1 MNRREWIKSFA
12 AGALTLGTGPWCE
25 AVAAM
30 LRRRNGPLP
39 PPVSRAPGD
48 YSVIVLGDTHFD
60 GLVHAT
66 YHSHNPNPPAYQIEE
81 WDRNAGMW
89 TDRCPRLLQAAAAR
103 MTSDTAFAIQLGDLV
118 QGDCNDNATHEQ
130 MASDAFAAIKSA
142 FGQSLPLCLVTG
154 NHDIRK
160 TDTDSSGA
168 ADTYYAWQ
176 CARMT
181 EELGM
186 SIGNT
191 TFYFMHGPDL
201 YISVNFNSP
210 SMPIIEEAL
219 AAHPDARYKFLMTHG
234 PVLPSDSG
242 TSYSWHLWG
251 GVNSSA
257 NRLKLRKMLLENDV
271 IVLAGH
277 LHTTELTEVMTDEGR
292 ITQVIASS
300 VWSPESRARSKPSRI
315 GPEAYGLWQE
325 TVPGQ
330 DRFAEYRPAVTRYV
344 RSSLAGYMRM
354 EVGAR
359 GVTMRVYGGDS
370 STPAHVWRL
379 R

>member
-30 LRRRNGPLP
+30 LRRRSGPLP
-39 PPVSRAPGD
+39 PPVTRAPGD

-66 YHSHNPNPPAYQIEE
+66 YHSHNPNPPEYQIEE

-89 TDRCPRLLQAAAAR
+89 ADRNPRLLRAAAAR

-118 QGDCNDNATHEQ
+118 QGDCNDDATHEQ
-130 MASDAFAAIKSA
+130 MATDAFATIKGA
-142 FGQSLPLCLVTG
+142 LGQSLPLCLVTG

-160 TDTDSSGA
+160 SNSESTGA
-168 ADTYYAWQ
+168 DATFYAWQ

-181 EELGM
+181 EELDKPVGQP
-186 SIGNT
+186 
-191 TFYFMHGPDL
+191 TFYFTHGPDL

-210 SMPIIEEAL
+210 SMSVIEEAL
-219 AAHPDARYKFLMTHG
+219 AAHPNARYTFLMTHG
-234 PVLPSDSG
+234 PVLPSD
-242 TSYSWHLWG
+242 TTNYTWHLWG
-251 GVNSSA
+251 GTDSA
-257 NRLKLRKMLLENDV
+257 INRLKLRKMLLARDV

-277 LHTTELTEVMTDEGR
+277 LHTTELTEVMTNEGR

-300 VWSPESRARSKPSRI
+300 VWSPESRARSKPYLS
-315 GPEAYGLWQE
+315 GPADYGARQE
-325 TVPGQ
+325 TAPGQ
-330 DRFAEYRPAVTRYV
+330 DRFVEYRPAITRYL
-344 RSSLAGYMRM
+344 RSTLAGYMRM

-359 GVTMRVYGGDS
+359 GVTMRVYGGAS

>member
-1 MNRREWIKSFA
+1 MNRREWIKGFA

-30 LRRRNGPLP
+30 LRRRSGPLP

-89 TDRCPRLLQAAAAR
+89 ADRCPRLLRAAAVRETA
-103 MTSDTAFAIQLGDLV
+103 DTAFAIQLGDLV
-118 QGDCNDNATHEQ
+118 QGDCNDDATHEQ
-130 MASDAFAAIKSA
+130 MATDAFARIKNA
-142 FGQSLPLCLVTG
+142 LGQSLPLCLVTG

-160 TDTDSSGA
+160 SNASSSGA

-181 EELGM
+181 EELGKPVDL
-186 SIGNT
+186 S
-191 TFYFMHGPDL
+191 TFYFTHGPDL

-210 SMPIIEEAL
+210 SMPVIEEAL
-219 AAHPDARYKFLMTHG
+219 AAHPDARYTFLMTHG
-234 PVLPSDSG
+234 PVLPSDV
-242 TSYSWHLWG
+242 TNYTWHLWG
-251 GVNSSA
+251 GADSTV
-257 NRLKLRKMLLENDV
+257 NRLKLRKMLLERDV

-300 VWSPESRARSKPSRI
+300 VWSPESRAQSKPHLS
-315 GPEAYGLWQE
+315 GPADYGARQE
-325 TVPGQ
+325 TAPGQ
-330 DRFAEYRPAVTRYV
+330 DRFVEYRPAITRYL
-344 RSSLAGYMRM
+344 RSTLAGYMRM

-359 GVTMRVYGGDS
+359 GVTMRVYGGDA

>member
-1 MNRREWIKSFA
+1 MTRREWIKGFA
-12 AGALTLGTGPWCE
+12 AGALALGTGPWCALQA
-25 AVAAM
+25 AV
-30 LRRRNGPLP
+30 LRRRRGPMP
-39 PPVSRAPGD
+39 PPVERAPGD

-66 YHSHNPNPPAYQIEE
+66 YHGHNPNPPAYQIEE

-89 TDRCPRLLQAAAAR
+89 ADRCPRLLQAAAAR

-130 MASDAFAAIKSA
+130 MAADAFAAIKNA
-142 FGQSLPLCLVTG
+142 LGQSLPLCLVTG

-160 TDTDSSGA
+160 TATDSTGA

-176 CARMT
+176 CARMA
-181 EELGM
+181 EEMGKT
-186 SIGNT
+186 IDNT
-191 TFYFMHGPDL
+191 TFYFTHGPDL

-234 PVLPSDSG
+234 PVLPSD
-242 TSYSWHLWG
+242 TSSFTWHLWG
-251 GVNSSA
+251 GNNSTA

-300 VWSPESRARSKPSRI
+300 VWSPESRARSQPSRI

-330 DRFAEYRPAVTRYV
+330 DRFAEYRPAVTRYL

-359 GVTMRVYGGDS
+359 GVTMRVYGGAS
-370 STPAHVWRL
+370 SSPAHVWRL

>member
-1 MNRREWIKSFA
+1 MTRREWLKSFA
-12 AGALTLGTGPWCE
+12 AAALVLGTGPWCALQA
-25 AVAAM
+25 AV
-30 LRRRNGPLP
+30 LRRRRGPMP
-39 PPVSRAPGD
+39 PPVTRAPGD

-60 GLVHAT
+60 GLTFDT
-66 YHSHNPNPPAYQIEE
+66 YHSLNPTPSDSNVEE
-81 WDRNAGMW
+81 WTRNAGMW
-89 TDRCPRLLQAAAAR
+89 ADRCPRLLRAAAAR

-118 QGDCNDNATHEQ
+118 QGDCNDDATHAQ
-130 MASDAFAAIKSA
+130 MAADAFATIKGA
-142 FGQSLPLCLVTG
+142 LGQSLPLCLVTG

-160 TDTDSSGA
+160 SSGDSSGA

-181 EELGM
+181 EELGLT
-186 SIGNT
+186 IDNT
-191 TFYFMHGPDL
+191 TFYFTHGPDL

-210 SMPIIEEAL
+210 TMPVIEEAL
-219 AAHPDARYKFLMTHG
+219 ALHSDARYKFLMTHG
-234 PVLPSDSG
+234 PVLPSD
-242 TSYSWHLWG
+242 TTNFTWHLWG
-251 GVNSSA
+251 GNNA
-257 NRLKLRKMLLENDV
+257 APNRLKLRKMLLENDV

-300 VWSPESRARSKPSRI
+300 VWSPESRARSTPSRI
-315 GPEAYGLWQE
+315 GPEAYGLGQA
-325 TVPGQ
+325 TAAGQ
-330 DRFAEYRPAVTRYV
+330 DRFAEYRPAVTRYL

-359 GVTMRVYGGDS
+359 GVTMRVYGGAS
-370 STPAHVWRL
+370 ATPAHVWRL

>member
-1 MNRREWIKSFA
+1 MNRREWIKGFA

-60 GLVHAT
+60 GLTFDT
-66 YHSHNPNPPAYQIEE
+66 YHSLNPNPTASNLEE
-81 WDRNAGMW
+81 WTRNADMW
-89 TDRCPRLLQAAAAR
+89 ADRCPRLLRAAAAR
-103 MTSDTAFAIQLGDLV
+103 ETADTAFAIQLGDLV
-118 QGDCNDNATHEQ
+118 QGDCNDNATHLQ
-130 MASDAFAAIKSA
+130 MATDAFATLKSA
-142 FGQSLPLCLVTG
+142 LGQSLPLCLVTG

-160 TDTDSSGA
+160 SSTESTGA
-168 ADTYYAWQ
+168 DETFYAWQ

-181 EELGM
+181 EELGKTVNL
-186 SIGNT
+186 S
-191 TFYFMHGPDL
+191 TFYFTHGPDL

-210 SMPIIEEAL
+210 SMAVIEEAL
-219 AAHPDARYKFLMTHG
+219 ATYPNARYTFLMTHG
-234 PVLPSDSG
+234 PVLPSD
-242 TSYSWHLWG
+242 TTNYTWHLWG
-251 GVNSSA
+251 SA
-257 NRLKLRKMLLENDV
+257 ASAVNRLKLRKMLLDRDV

-300 VWSPESRARSKPSRI
+300 VWAPESRARSKPYLS
-315 GPEAYGLWQE
+315 GPTDYGARQE
-325 TVPGQ
+325 TAPGQ
-330 DRFAEYRPAVTRYV
+330 DRFAEYRPAMTRYL

-359 GVTMRVYGGDS
+359 GVTMRVYGGAS
-370 STPAHVWRL
+370 SSPAHVWRL

>member
-1 MNRREWIKSFA
+1 MNRREWIKGFA

-30 LRRRNGPLP
+30 LRRRSGPLA

-89 TDRCPRLLQAAAAR
+89 ADRCPRLLRAAAVRETA
-103 MTSDTAFAIQLGDLV
+103 DTAFAIQLGDLV
-118 QGDCNDNATHEQ
+118 QGDCNDNATHLQ
-130 MASDAFAAIKSA
+130 MATDAFATLKGAL
-142 FGQSLPLCLVTG
+142 GQSLPLCLVTG

-160 TDTDSSGA
+160 SSAESTGADS
-168 ADTYYAWQ
+168 TFYAWQ
-176 CARMT
+176 CTRMT
-181 EELGM
+181 EELGKPVDL
-186 SIGNT
+186 S
-191 TFYFMHGPDL
+191 TFYFTHGPDL

-210 SMPIIEEAL
+210 SMPVIEEAL
-219 AAHPDARYKFLMTHG
+219 AAHPDARYTFLMTHG
-234 PVLPSDSG
+234 PVLPSD
-242 TSYSWHLWG
+242 TTNYTWHLWG
-251 GVNSSA
+251 GADSA
-257 NRLKLRKMLLENDV
+257 VNRLKLRKMLLARDV

-300 VWSPESRARSKPSRI
+300 VWSPESRARSKPHLS
-315 GPEAYGLWQE
+315 GPADYGARQE
-325 TVPGQ
+325 TAPGQ
-330 DRFAEYRPAVTRYV
+330 DRFAEYRPAMTRYI

-359 GVTMRVYGGDS
+359 GVTMRVYGGAS
-370 STPAHVWRL
+370 ATPAHVWRL

>member
-1 MNRREWIKSFA
+1 MTRREWLKSFA
-12 AGALTLGTGPWCE
+12 AAALALGTGPWRALQA
-25 AVAAM
+25 AV
-30 LRRRNGPLP
+30 LRRRRGPMP
-39 PPVSRAPGD
+39 PPVERAPGD

-89 TDRCPRLLQAAAAR
+89 ADRCPRLLQAAAAR

-118 QGDCNDNATHEQ
+118 QGDCNDDATHEQ
-130 MASDAFAAIKSA
+130 MATDAFAAIKNA
-142 FGQSLPLCLVTG
+142 LGQSLPLCLVTG

-160 TDTDSSGA
+160 SSASSSGA

-181 EELGM
+181 EEMGTTVD
-186 SIGNT
+186 NT
-191 TFYFMHGPDL
+191 TFYFTHGPDL

-210 SMPIIEEAL
+210 SMPVIEEAF

-234 PVLPSDSG
+234 PVLPSD
-242 TSYSWHLWG
+242 TTNFTWHLWG
-251 GVNSSA
+251 GSA
-257 NRLKLRKMLLENDV
+257 SAVSRLKLRKMLLENDV

-277 LHTTELTEVMTDEGR
+277 IHTTELTEVMTDEGR

-300 VWSPESRARSKPSRI
+300 VWSPESRARSKPARI

-325 TVPGQ
+325 TAPGQ
-330 DRFAEYRPAVTRYV
+330 DRFAEYRPAVTRYL

-359 GVTMRVYGGDS
+359 GVTMRVYGGAS
-370 STPAHVWRL
+370 STPSHVWRL

>member
-1 MNRREWIKSFA
+1 MNRREWIKGFA

-60 GLVHAT
+60 GLTFDT
-66 YHSHNPNPPAYQIEE
+66 YHSLNPNPTASNLEE
-81 WDRNAGMW
+81 WTRNADMW
-89 TDRCPRLLQAAAAR
+89 ADRCPRLLRAAAAR
-103 MTSDTAFAIQLGDLV
+103 ETADTAFAIQLGDLV
-118 QGDCNDNATHEQ
+118 QGDCNDNATHLQ
-130 MASDAFAAIKSA
+130 MATDAFATLKSA
-142 FGQSLPLCLVTG
+142 LGQSLPLCLVTG

-160 TDTDSSGA
+160 SSTESTGA
-168 ADTYYAWQ
+168 DETFYAWQ

-181 EELGM
+181 EELGKTVNL
-186 SIGNT
+186 S
-191 TFYFMHGPDL
+191 TFYFTHGPDL

-210 SMPIIEEAL
+210 TMSVIEEAL

-234 PVLPSDSG
+234 PVLPSD
-242 TSYSWHLWG
+242 TTNYTWHLWG
-251 GVNSSA
+251 GADSA
-257 NRLKLRKMLLENDV
+257 VNRLKLRKMLLERDV

-300 VWSPESRARSKPSRI
+300 VWAPESRARSKPYLS
-315 GPEAYGLWQE
+315 GPTDYGARQE
-325 TVPGQ
+325 TAPGQ
-330 DRFAEYRPAVTRYV
+330 DRFAEYRPAMTRYL

-359 GVTMRVYGGDS
+359 GVTMRVYGGAS
-370 STPAHVWRL
+370 STPAHGWRL

>member
-1 MNRREWIKSFA
+1 MNRREWIKGFA

-30 LRRRNGPLP
+30 LRMRRGPLP

-60 GLVHAT
+60 GLTFDT
-66 YHSHNPNPPAYQIEE
+66 YHSLNPNPTESNLEE
-81 WDRNAGMW
+81 WTRNAGMW
-89 TDRCPRLLQAAAAR
+89 ADRCPRLLRAAAAR
-103 MTSDTAFAIQLGDLV
+103 ETADTAFAIQLGDLV
-118 QGDCNDNATHEQ
+118 QGDCNDNATHLQ
-130 MASDAFAAIKSA
+130 MATDAFASLKSA
-142 FGQSLPLCLVTG
+142 LGQSLPLCLVTG

-160 TDTDSSGA
+160 SNSSSSGA

-181 EELGM
+181 EEMGKTVD
-186 SIGNT
+186 NT
-191 TFYFMHGPDL
+191 TFYFTHGPDL

-210 SMPIIEEAL
+210 SMPVIEEAL
-219 AAHPDARYKFLMTHG
+219 AVHPDARYTFLMTHG
-234 PVLPSDSG
+234 PVLPSD
-242 TSYSWHLWG
+242 TTNYTWHLWG
-251 GVNSSA
+251 GTDSA
-257 NRLKLRKMLLENDV
+257 VNRLKLRKMLLKRDV

-300 VWSPESRARSKPSRI
+300 VWAPESRARSKPYLS
-315 GPEAYGLWQE
+315 GPADYGARQE
-325 TVPGQ
+325 TAPGQ
-330 DRFAEYRPAVTRYV
+330 DRFAEYRPAITRYL
-344 RSSLAGYMRM
+344 RSALAGYMRM

-359 GVTMRVYGGDS
+359 GVTMRVYGGAS

>member
-1 MNRREWIKSFA
+1 MTRREWLKSFA
-12 AGALTLGTGPWCE
+12 AAALVLGSGSWRALQA
-25 AVAAM
+25 AV
-30 LRRRNGPLP
+30 LRRRNGPMP
-39 PPVSRAPGD
+39 PPVTRASGD

-60 GLVHAT
+60 GLVFDT
-66 YHSHNPNPPAYQIEE
+66 YHSLNPNRPEYQIEE
-81 WDRNAGMW
+81 WTRNAGMW
-89 TDRCPRLLQAAAAR
+89 ADRCPRLLRAAAAR

-118 QGDCNDNATHEQ
+118 QGDCNDDATHER
-130 MASDAFAAIKSA
+130 MATDAFATIKNA
-142 FGQSLPLCLVTG
+142 LGVRLPLCLVTG

-160 TDTDSSGA
+160 SSDDSSGA

-181 EELGM
+181 EELG
-186 SIGNT
+186 STIDNT
-191 TFYFMHGPDL
+191 TFYFTHGPDL

-210 SMPIIEEAL
+210 TMPVIEEA
-219 AAHPDARYKFLMTHG
+219 
-234 PVLPSDSG
+234 PVLLSD
-242 TSYSWHLWG
+242 TTNFTWHLWG
-251 GVNSSA
+251 GNNA
-257 NRLKLRKMLLENDV
+257 APNRLKLRKMLLENDV

-300 VWSPESRARSKPSRI
+300 VWSPESRARSTPYLS
-315 GPEAYGLWQE
+315 GPADYGARQA
-325 TVPGQ
+325 TAPGQ
-330 DRFAEYRPAVTRYV
+330 DRFAEYRPAVTRYL
-344 RSSLAGYMRM
+344 RSTLAGYMRM

-359 GVTMRVYGGDS
+359 GVTMRVYGGAS

>member
-1 MNRREWIKSFA
+1 MRRREWIKSFA

-30 LRRRNGPLP
+30 LRMRSGPLP

-60 GLVHAT
+60 GLTFDT
-66 YHSHNPNPPAYQIEE
+66 YHSLNPNPTESNLEE
-81 WDRNAGMW
+81 WTRNAGMW
-89 TDRCPRLLQAAAAR
+89 ADRCPRLLRAAAAR
-103 MTSDTAFAIQLGDLV
+103 ATADTAFAIQLGDLV
-118 QGDCNDNATHEQ
+118 QGDCNDNATHLQ
-130 MASDAFAAIKSA
+130 MATDAFASLKSA
-142 FGQSLPLCLVTG
+142 LGQSLPLCLVTG

-160 TDTDSSGA
+160 SSAESTGA
-168 ADTYYAWQ
+168 DETFYDWQ

-181 EELGM
+181 EELGKAV
-186 SIGNT
+186 NQT
-191 TFYFMHGPDL
+191 TFYFTHGPDL

-210 SMPIIEEAL
+210 SMAVIEEAL
-219 AAHPDARYKFLMTHG
+219 AAYPNARYTFLMTHG
-234 PVLPSDSG
+234 PVLPSD
-242 TSYSWHLWG
+242 TTTYTWHLWG
-251 GVNSSA
+251 GADSAVN
-257 NRLKLRKMLLENDV
+257 RIKLRKMLLERDV

-300 VWSPESRARSKPSRI
+300 VWSPESRARSKPYLF
-315 GPEAYGLWQE
+315 GPADYGARQE
-325 TVPGQ
+325 TAPGQ
-330 DRFAEYRPAVTRYV
+330 DRFAEYRPAVTRYL
-344 RSSLAGYMRM
+344 RSVLAGYMRM

-370 STPAHVWRL
+370 SSPAHVWRL

>member
-1 MNRREWIKSFA
+1 MNRREWIKGFA

-30 LRRRNGPLP
+30 LRRRSGPLP

-89 TDRCPRLLQAAAAR
+89 ADRCPRLLRAAAVRETA
-103 MTSDTAFAIQLGDLV
+103 DTAFAIQLGDLV
-118 QGDCNDNATHEQ
+118 QGDCNDDATHEQ
-130 MASDAFAAIKSA
+130 MATDAFARIKNA
-142 FGQSLPLCLVTG
+142 LGQSLPLCLVTG

-160 TDTDSSGA
+160 SNASSSGA

-181 EELGM
+181 EELGKPVDL
-186 SIGNT
+186 S
-191 TFYFMHGPDL
+191 TFYFTHGPDL

-210 SMPIIEEAL
+210 SMPVIEEAL
-219 AAHPDARYKFLMTHG
+219 AAHPDARYTFLMTHG
-234 PVLPSDSG
+234 PVLPSDV
-242 TSYSWHLWG
+242 TNYTWHLWG
-251 GVNSSA
+251 GADSTV
-257 NRLKLRKMLLENDV
+257 NRLKLRKMLLERDV

-300 VWSPESRARSKPSRI
+300 VWSPESRAQSKPHLS
-315 GPEAYGLWQE
+315 GPADYGARQE
-325 TVPGQ
+325 TAPGQ
-330 DRFAEYRPAVTRYV
+330 DRFAEYRPAMTRYL

>member
-30 LRRRNGPLP
+30 LRRRSGPLP
-39 PPVSRAPGD
+39 PPVTRAPGD

-66 YHSHNPNPPAYQIEE
+66 YHSHNPNPPEYQIEE

-89 TDRCPRLLQAAAAR
+89 ADRCPRLLQAAAAR

-130 MASDAFAAIKSA
+130 MAADAFAAIKNA
-142 FGQSLPLCLVTG
+142 LGQSLPLCLVTG

-160 TDTDSSGA
+160 TDTDSTGA

-176 CARMT
+176 CARMA
-181 EELGM
+181 EEMGKT
-186 SIGNT
+186 IDNT
-191 TFYFMHGPDL
+191 TFYFTHGPDL

-234 PVLPSDSG
+234 PVLPSD
-242 TSYSWHLWG
+242 TSSFTWHLWG
-251 GVNSSA
+251 GNNSTA

-300 VWSPESRARSKPSRI
+300 VWSPESRARSQPSRI

-330 DRFAEYRPAVTRYV
+330 DRFAEYRPAVTRYL

-359 GVTMRVYGGDS
+359 GVTMRVYGGAS
-370 STPAHVWRL
+370 SSPAHVWRL

>member
-1 MNRREWIKSFA
+1 MTRREWLKSFA
-12 AGALTLGTGPWCE
+12 AAALALGTGPWRALQA
-25 AVAAM
+25 AV
-30 LRRRNGPLP
+30 LRRRRGPMP
-39 PPVSRAPGD
+39 PPVERAPGD

-66 YHSHNPNPPAYQIEE
+66 YHSHNPNPPEYQIEE

-89 TDRCPRLLQAAAAR
+89 ADRCPRLLQAAAAR

-118 QGDCNDNATHEQ
+118 QGDCNDDSTHEQ
-130 MASDAFAAIKSA
+130 MATDAFAAIKNA
-142 FGQSLPLCLVTG
+142 LGRSLPLCLVTG

-160 TDTDSSGA
+160 SNSDSSGA

-181 EELGM
+181 EEMGKTVD
-186 SIGNT
+186 NT
-191 TFYFMHGPDL
+191 TFYFTHGPDL

-210 SMPIIEEAL
+210 SMPVIEEAL

-234 PVLPSDSG
+234 PVLPSDI
-242 TSYSWHLWG
+242 TNFTWHLWG
-251 GVNSSA
+251 GSA
-257 NRLKLRKMLLENDV
+257 SAVSRLKLRKMLLENDV

-277 LHTTELTEVMTDEGR
+277 IHTTELTEVMTDEGR

-325 TVPGQ
+325 TEPGK
-330 DRFAEYRPAVTRYV
+330 DRFAEYRPAVTRYL

-359 GVTMRVYGGDS
+359 GVTMRVYGGAS
-370 STPAHVWRL
+370 STPSHVWRL

>member
-1 MNRREWIKSFA
+1 MTRREWLKSFA
-12 AGALTLGTGPWCE
+12 AGALALGTGPWRALQA
-25 AVAAM
+25 AV
-30 LRRRNGPLP
+30 LRRRRAPMP
-39 PPVSRAPGD
+39 PPVERAAGD

-66 YHSHNPNPPAYQIEE
+66 YHSHNPDPPSYQIEE

-89 TDRCPRLLQAAAAR
+89 AARCPSLLQAAAAR

-118 QGDCNDNATHEQ
+118 QGDCNDDATHEQ
-130 MASDAFAAIKSA
+130 MATDAFATIKNA
-142 FGQSLPLCLVTG
+142 LGRSLPLCLVTG
-154 NHDIRK
+154 NHDIRRSN
-160 TDTDSSGA
+160 DDSQGA
-168 ADTYYAWQ
+168 ADNYCAWQ

-181 EELGM
+181 EELGKAVDQ
-186 SIGNT
+186 T
-191 TFYFMHGPDL
+191 TFYFTHGPDL

-210 SMPIIEEAL
+210 VMSVIEEAL
-219 AAHPDARYKFLMTHG
+219 AAHADARYKFLMTHG
-234 PVLPSDSG
+234 PVLPSD
-242 TSYSWHLWG
+242 TSNFTWHLWG
-251 GVNSSA
+251 GTNSA
-257 NRLKLRKMLLENDV
+257 PNRLMLRKMLLENDV

-300 VWSPESRARSKPSRI
+300 VWSPENRARSKPALS
-315 GPEAYGLWQE
+315 GPADYGARQE
-325 TVPGQ
+325 TAPGQ
-330 DRFAEYRPAVTRYV
+330 DRFAEYRPAVTRYL

-359 GVTMRVYGGDS
+359 GVTMRVYGGAS
-370 STPAHVWRL
+370 ASPAHVWRL

>member
-1 MNRREWIKSFA
+1 MNRREWIKGFA

-30 LRRRNGPLP
+30 LRRRSGPLP
-39 PPVSRAPGD
+39 PPVARAPGD

-66 YHSHNPNPPAYQIEE
+66 YHSLNPNPPEYQIEE

-89 TDRCPRLLQAAAAR
+89 ADRCPRLLRAAAAR
-103 MTSDTAFAIQLGDLV
+103 ETADTAFAIQLGDLV

-130 MASDAFAAIKSA
+130 MATDAFATIKNA
-142 FGQSLPLCLVTG
+142 LGQSLPLCLVTG

-160 TDTDSSGA
+160 SSAESTGA
-168 ADTYYAWQ
+168 GDTYYAWQ

-181 EELGM
+181 EELGKPVDL
-186 SIGNT
+186 S
-191 TFYFMHGPDL
+191 TFYFTHGPDL

-210 SMPIIEEAL
+210 SMAVIEEAL
-219 AAHPDARYKFLMTHG
+219 AAHPNARYTFLMTHG
-234 PVLPSDSG
+234 PVLPSD
-242 TSYSWHLWG
+242 TTNYTWHLWG
-251 GVNSSA
+251 GADSTV
-257 NRLKLRKMLLENDV
+257 NRLKLRKMLLARDV

-300 VWSPESRARSKPSRI
+300 VWSPESRARSKPSRL

-325 TVPGQ
+325 TAPGQ
-330 DRFAEYRPAVTRYV
+330 DRFAEYRPAMTRYI

>member
-1 MNRREWIKSFA
+1 MNRREWIKGFA

-60 GLVHAT
+60 GLTFDT
-66 YHSHNPNPPAYQIEE
+66 YHSLNPNPTASNLEE
-81 WDRNAGMW
+81 WTRNADMW
-89 TDRCPRLLQAAAAR
+89 ADRCPRLLRAAAAR
-103 MTSDTAFAIQLGDLV
+103 ETADTAFAIQLGDLV
-118 QGDCNDNATHEQ
+118 QGDCNDNATHLQ
-130 MASDAFAAIKSA
+130 MATDAFATLKSA
-142 FGQSLPLCLVTG
+142 LGQSLPLCLVTG

-160 TDTDSSGA
+160 SSTESTGA
-168 ADTYYAWQ
+168 DETFYAWQ

-181 EELGM
+181 EELGKTVNL
-186 SIGNT
+186 S
-191 TFYFMHGPDL
+191 TFYFTHGPDL

-210 SMPIIEEAL
+210 SMAVIEEAL
-219 AAHPDARYKFLMTHG
+219 ATYPNARYTFLMTHG
-234 PVLPSDSG
+234 PVLPSD
-242 TSYSWHLWG
+242 TTNYTWHLWG
-251 GVNSSA
+251 SA
-257 NRLKLRKMLLENDV
+257 DSAVNRLKLRKMLLDRDV

-300 VWSPESRARSKPSRI
+300 VWAPESRARSKPYLS
-315 GPEAYGLWQE
+315 GPTDYGARQE
-325 TVPGQ
+325 TAPGQ
-330 DRFAEYRPAVTRYV
+330 DRFAEYRPAMTRYL

-359 GVTMRVYGGDS
+359 GVTMRVYGGAS
-370 STPAHVWRL
+370 SSPAHVWRL

>member
-30 LRRRNGPLP
+30 LRRRSGPLP
-39 PPVSRAPGD
+39 PPVTRAPGD
-48 YSVIVLGDTHFD
+48 DSVIVLGDTHFD

-66 YHSHNPNPPAYQIEE
+66 YHSHNPNPPEYQIEE

-89 TDRCPRLLQAAAAR
+89 ADRCPRLLRAAAAR

-118 QGDCNDNATHEQ
+118 QGDCNDDATHEQ
-130 MASDAFAAIKSA
+130 MATDAFATIKGA
-142 FGQSLPLCLVTG
+142 LGQILPLCLVTG

-160 TDTDSSGA
+160 SNTSSSGA
-168 ADTYYAWQ
+168 DATFYAWQ

-181 EELGM
+181 EELGKPV
-186 SIGNT
+186 GQP
-191 TFYFMHGPDL
+191 TFYFTHGPDL

-210 SMPIIEEAL
+210 SMSVIEEAL
-219 AAHPDARYKFLMTHG
+219 AAHPNARYTFLMTHG
-234 PVLPSDSG
+234 PVLPSD
-242 TSYSWHLWG
+242 TTNYTWHLWG
-251 GVNSSA
+251 GNDSA
-257 NRLKLRKMLLENDV
+257 INRLKLRKMLLERDV

-300 VWSPESRARSKPSRI
+300 VWSTESRARSKPYLF
-315 GPEAYGLWQE
+315 GPADYGARQE
-325 TVPGQ
+325 TAPGQ
-330 DRFAEYRPAVTRYV
+330 DRFAEYRPAVTRYL

-359 GVTMRVYGGDS
+359 GVTMRVYGGAS

>member
-1 MNRREWIKSFA
+1 MNRREWIKGFA

-30 LRRRNGPLP
+30 LRRRSGPLP

-60 GLVHAT
+60 GLTFDT
-66 YHSHNPNPPAYQIEE
+66 YHSLNPNPTASNVEE
-81 WDRNAGMW
+81 WTRNAGMW
-89 TDRCPRLLQAAAAR
+89 ADRCPRLLRAAAAR
-103 MTSDTAFAIQLGDLV
+103 ETADTAFAIQLGDLV
-118 QGDCNDNATHEQ
+118 QGDCNDNATHLQ
-130 MASDAFAAIKSA
+130 MATDAFATLKGAL
-142 FGQSLPLCLVTG
+142 GQNLPLCLVTG

-160 TDTDSSGA
+160 SSAESAGAGDTF
-168 ADTYYAWQ
+168 YAWQ

-181 EELGM
+181 EELGKPVDL
-186 SIGNT
+186 S
-191 TFYFMHGPDL
+191 TFYFTHGPDL

-210 SMPIIEEAL
+210 SMPVIEEAL
-219 AAHPDARYKFLMTHG
+219 AAHPDARYTFLMTHG
-234 PVLPSDSG
+234 PVLPSD
-242 TSYSWHLWG
+242 TTNYTWHLWG
-251 GVNSSA
+251 GADSA
-257 NRLKLRKMLLENDV
+257 INRLKLRKMLLERDV

-300 VWSPESRARSKPSRI
+300 VWSPESRARSKPYLS
-315 GPEAYGLWQE
+315 GPADYGARQE
-325 TVPGQ
+325 TAPGQ
-330 DRFAEYRPAVTRYV
+330 DRFAEYRPAMTRYL

>member
-1 MNRREWIKSFA
+1 
-12 AGALTLGTGPWCE
+12 
-25 AVAAM
+25 M

-60 GLVHAT
+60 GLTFDT
-66 YHSHNPNPPAYQIEE
+66 YHSLNPNPTASNLEE
-81 WDRNAGMW
+81 WTRNADMW
-89 TDRCPRLLQAAAAR
+89 ADRCPRLLRAAAAR
-103 MTSDTAFAIQLGDLV
+103 ETADTAFAIQLGDLV
-118 QGDCNDNATHEQ
+118 QGDCNDNATHLQ
-130 MASDAFAAIKSA
+130 MATDAFATLKSA
-142 FGQSLPLCLVTG
+142 LGQSLPLCLVTG

-160 TDTDSSGA
+160 SSTESTGA
-168 ADTYYAWQ
+168 DETFYDWQ

-181 EELGM
+181 EELGKTVDL
-186 SIGNT
+186 S
-191 TFYFMHGPDL
+191 TFYFTHGPDL

-210 SMPIIEEAL
+210 SMAVIEEAL
-219 AAHPDARYKFLMTHG
+219 ATYPNARYTFLMTHG
-234 PVLPSDSG
+234 PVLPSD
-242 TSYSWHLWG
+242 TTNYTWHLWG
-251 GVNSSA
+251 GTDSA
-257 NRLKLRKMLLENDV
+257 VNRLKLRKMLLKRDV

-300 VWSPESRARSKPSRI
+300 VWAPESRARSKPYLS
-315 GPEAYGLWQE
+315 GPADYGARQE
-325 TVPGQ
+325 TAPGQ
-330 DRFAEYRPAVTRYV
+330 DRVAEYRPAITRYL

>member
-1 MNRREWIKSFA
+1 MNRREWLKSFA
-12 AGALTLGTGPWCE
+12 AGALTLGTAPWCE
-25 AVAAM
+25 AVAAA

-39 PPVSRAPGD
+39 PPVTRAPGD

-60 GLVHAT
+60 GLTFDT
-66 YHSHNPNPPAYQIEE
+66 YHSLNPTPSDSNVEE
-81 WDRNAGMW
+81 WTRNAGMW
-89 TDRCPRLLQAAAAR
+89 ADRCPRLLRAAAAR

-118 QGDCNDNATHEQ
+118 QGDCNDDATHAR
-130 MASDAFAAIKSA
+130 MAADAFATIKSA
-142 FGQSLPLCLVTG
+142 LGQSLPLCLVTG

-160 TDTDSSGA
+160 SNLDSQGA
-168 ADTYYAWQ
+168 AGTFYPWQ

-181 EELGM
+181 EELGKAVDQ
-186 SIGNT
+186 T
-191 TFYFMHGPDL
+191 TFYFTHGPDL

-210 SMPIIEEAL
+210 TMSVIEEAL

-234 PVLPSDSG
+234 PVLPSD
-242 TSYSWHLWG
+242 TTNFTWHLWG
-251 GVNSSA
+251 GVTSA
-257 NRLKLRKMLLENDV
+257 VNRLKLRKMLLENDV

-277 LHTTELTEVMTDEGR
+277 LHTTEITEVMTDEGR

-300 VWSPESRARSKPSRI
+300 VWSPESRARSTPYLS
-315 GPEAYGLWQE
+315 GPADYGARQA
-325 TVPGQ
+325 TAPGQ
-330 DRFAEYRPAVTRYV
+330 DRFAEYRPAITRYL
-344 RSSLAGYMRM
+344 RSTLAGYMRM

>member
-1 MNRREWIKSFA
+1 MNRREWIKGFA

-39 PPVSRAPGD
+39 PPVTRAPGD

-60 GLVHAT
+60 GLAFDT
-66 YHSHNPNPPAYQIEE
+66 YHSLNPNPTASNVEE
-81 WDRNAGMW
+81 WTRNAGMW
-89 TDRCPRLLQAAAAR
+89 ADRCPRLLRAAAAR
-103 MTSDTAFAIQLGDLV
+103 ETADTAFAIQLGDLV
-118 QGDCNDNATHEQ
+118 QGDCTDNATHLQ
-130 MASDAFAAIKSA
+130 MATDAFATLKSA
-142 FGQSLPLCLVTG
+142 LGQSLPLCLVTG

-160 TDTDSSGA
+160 SSTESTGA
-168 ADTYYAWQ
+168 DETFYAWQ

-181 EELGM
+181 EELGKTVDL
-186 SIGNT
+186 S
-191 TFYFMHGPDL
+191 TFYFTHGPDL

-210 SMPIIEEAL
+210 SMAVIEEAL
-219 AAHPDARYKFLMTHG
+219 AAYPNARYTFLMTHG
-234 PVLPSDSG
+234 PVLPSD
-242 TSYSWHLWG
+242 TTTYTWHLWG
-251 GVNSSA
+251 GADSA
-257 NRLKLRKMLLENDV
+257 VNRLKLRKMLLARDV

-300 VWSPESRARSKPSRI
+300 VWSPESRARSKPSFS
-315 GPEAYGLWQE
+315 GPADYGARQE
-325 TVPGQ
+325 TAPGQ
-330 DRFAEYRPAVTRYV
+330 DRFAEYRPAMTRYL

-359 GVTMRVYGGDS
+359 GVTMRVYGGAS

>member
-1 MNRREWIKSFA
+1 MNRREWIKGFA

-30 LRRRNGPLP
+30 LRMRSGPLP

-60 GLVHAT
+60 GLTFDT
-66 YHSHNPNPPAYQIEE
+66 YHSLNPNPTESNLEE
-81 WDRNAGMW
+81 WTRNAGMW
-89 TDRCPRLLQAAAAR
+89 ADRCPRLLRAAAAR
-103 MTSDTAFAIQLGDLV
+103 ETADTAFAIQLGDLV
-118 QGDCNDNATHEQ
+118 QGDCNDNPTHLQ
-130 MASDAFAAIKSA
+130 MATDAFATLKSA
-142 FGQSLPLCLVTG
+142 LGQSLPLCLVTG

-160 TDTDSSGA
+160 SSAESTGA
-168 ADTYYAWQ
+168 DETFYAWQ

-181 EELGM
+181 EELGK
-186 SIGNT
+186 SVGQT
-191 TFYFMHGPDL
+191 TFYFTHGPDL

-210 SMPIIEEAL
+210 SMAVIEEAL
-219 AAHPDARYKFLMTHG
+219 AAYPNARYTFLMTHG
-234 PVLPSDSG
+234 PVLPSD
-242 TSYSWHLWG
+242 TATYTWHLWG
-251 GVNSSA
+251 GADSAVN
-257 NRLKLRKMLLENDV
+257 RIKLRKMLLERDV

-300 VWSPESRARSKPSRI
+300 VWSPESRARAKPYLS
-315 GPEAYGLWQE
+315 GPADYGARQE
-325 TVPGQ
+325 TAPGQ
-330 DRFAEYRPAVTRYV
+330 DRFAEYRPAMTRYL

-370 STPAHVWRL
+370 SSPAHVWRL

>member
-1 MNRREWIKSFA
+1 MRRREWIKSFA

-30 LRRRNGPLP
+30 LRMRSGPLP

-60 GLVHAT
+60 GLTFDT
-66 YHSHNPNPPAYQIEE
+66 YHSLNPNPTESNLEE
-81 WDRNAGMW
+81 WTRNAGMW
-89 TDRCPRLLQAAAAR
+89 ADRCPRLLRAAAAR
-103 MTSDTAFAIQLGDLV
+103 ETADTAFAIQLGDLV
-118 QGDCNDNATHEQ
+118 QGDCNDNATHLQ
-130 MASDAFAAIKSA
+130 MATDAFATLKSA
-142 FGQSLPLCLVTG
+142 LGQSLPLCLVTG

-160 TDTDSSGA
+160 SSAESTGA
-168 ADTYYAWQ
+168 DETFYAWQ

-181 EELGM
+181 EELGKAV
-186 SIGNT
+186 NQT
-191 TFYFMHGPDL
+191 TFYFTHGPDL

-210 SMPIIEEAL
+210 SMAVIEEAL
-219 AAHPDARYKFLMTHG
+219 AAYPNARYTFLMTHG
-234 PVLPSDSG
+234 PVLPSD
-242 TSYSWHLWG
+242 TTNYTWHLWG
-251 GVNSSA
+251 GADSA
-257 NRLKLRKMLLENDV
+257 LNRLKLRKMLLERDV

-300 VWSPESRARSKPSRI
+300 VWSPESRAWSKPYLF
-315 GPEAYGLWQE
+315 GPVEYGARQE
-325 TVPGQ
+325 TAPGQ
-330 DRFAEYRPAVTRYV
+330 DRFAEYRPAVTRYM
-344 RSSLAGYMRM
+344 RSVLAGYMRM

-370 STPAHVWRL
+370 SSPAHVWRL

>member
-1 MNRREWIKSFA
+1 MNRREWIKGFA

-30 LRRRNGPLP
+30 LRRRSGPLA

-89 TDRCPRLLQAAAAR
+89 ADRCPRLLRAAAVRETA
-103 MTSDTAFAIQLGDLV
+103 DTAFAIQLGDLV
-118 QGDCNDNATHEQ
+118 QGDCNDDATHEQ
-130 MASDAFAAIKSA
+130 MATDAFARIKNA
-142 FGQSLPLCLVTG
+142 LGQSLPLCLVTG

-160 TDTDSSGA
+160 SNASSSGA

-181 EELGM
+181 EELGKPVDL
-186 SIGNT
+186 S
-191 TFYFMHGPDL
+191 TFYFTHGPDL

-210 SMPIIEEAL
+210 SMPVIEEAL
-219 AAHPDARYKFLMTHG
+219 AAHPDARYTFLMTHG
-234 PVLPSDSG
+234 PVLPSDV
-242 TSYSWHLWG
+242 TNYTWHLWG
-251 GVNSSA
+251 GADSTV
-257 NRLKLRKMLLENDV
+257 NRLKLRKMLLERDV

-315 GPEAYGLWQE
+315 GPETYGLGQE
-325 TVPGQ
+325 TGPGQ
-330 DRFAEYRPAVTRYV
+330 DRFAEYRPAVTRYL

-359 GVTMRVYGGDS
+359 GVTMRVYVGAS
-370 STPAHVWRL
+370 ATPSHVWRL

>member
-1 MNRREWIKSFA
+1 MTRREWLKSFA
-12 AGALTLGTGPWCE
+12 AGALALGTGPWRALQA
-25 AVAAM
+25 AV
-30 LRRRNGPLP
+30 LRRRRGPLP
-39 PPVSRAPGD
+39 PPLARAPGD

-60 GLVHAT
+60 GLVHGT
-66 YHSHNPNPPAYQIEE
+66 YHGHNPDPPAYQIEE

-89 TDRCPRLLQAAAAR
+89 ADRCPRLLRAAAAR

-130 MASDAFAAIKSA
+130 MATDAFATIKNA
-142 FGQSLPLCLVTG
+142 LGRSLPLCLVTG

-160 TDTDSSGA
+160 SNADSSGA

-181 EELGM
+181 EELGETVEE
-186 SIGNT
+186 T
-191 TFYFMHGPDL
+191 TFYFTHGPDL

-210 SMPIIEEAL
+210 SMPVIEEAL

-234 PVLPSDSG
+234 PVLPSD
-242 TSYSWHLWG
+242 TTNFTWHLWG
-251 GVNSSA
+251 GNTSAA

-300 VWSPESRARSKPSRI
+300 VWSPENRTRSTPHQI
-315 GPEAYGLWQE
+315 GPETYGARQE
-325 TVPGQ
+325 TAPGQ
-330 DRFAEYRPAVTRYV
+330 DRFAEYRPAVTRYL

-354 EVGAR
+354 EIGAR
-359 GVTMRVYGGDS
+359 GVTMRVYGGAS
-370 STPAHVWRL
+370 SSPAHVWRL

>member
-30 LRRRNGPLP
+30 LRMRRGPLP
-39 PPVSRAPGD
+39 PPVTRAPGD

-66 YHSHNPNPPAYQIEE
+66 YHSHNPNPPEYQIEE

-89 TDRCPRLLQAAAAR
+89 ADRCPRLLRAAAAR
-103 MTSDTAFAIQLGDLV
+103 MTSNTAFAIQLGDLV
-118 QGDCNDNATHEQ
+118 QGDCNDNATHLQ
-130 MASDAFAAIKSA
+130 MATDAFATLKSA
-142 FGQSLPLCLVTG
+142 LGQSLPLCLVTG

-160 TDTDSSGA
+160 SSAESTGA
-168 ADTYYAWQ
+168 DETFYAWQ

-181 EELGM
+181 EELGKAV
-186 SIGNT
+186 NQT
-191 TFYFMHGPDL
+191 TFYFTHGPDL

-210 SMPIIEEAL
+210 SMAVIEEAL
-219 AAHPDARYKFLMTHG
+219 AAYPNARYTFLMTHG
-234 PVLPSDSG
+234 PVLPSD
-242 TSYSWHLWG
+242 TTTYTWHLWG
-251 GVNSSA
+251 GADSA
-257 NRLKLRKMLLENDV
+257 VNRLKLRKMLLERDV

-300 VWSPESRARSKPSRI
+300 VWSPESRARSKPYLF
-315 GPEAYGLWQE
+315 GPADYGARQE
-325 TVPGQ
+325 TAPGQ
-330 DRFAEYRPAVTRYV
+330 DRFAEYRPAVTRYL
-344 RSSLAGYMRM
+344 RSVLAGYMRM

-370 STPAHVWRL
+370 SSPAHVWRL